1 MQNDDNEEGFGPEAI
16 RSLFQSIQ
24 AMSVSEKL
32 DMARKAGKEARNIL
46 IRDSNK
52 LVQLAVIQSPKITE
66 SEVLMIANNRQIN
79 EEVIK
84 IIAINR
90 EWLKNYQIRVAL
102 ANNPKTPLPDALK
115 QVQFLKQRELELLS
129 KSKGVPRAVVITAQ
143 QRLKQ
148 VKR

>member
-1 MQNDDNEEGFGPEAI
+1 MKNDQTDSV

-24 AMSVSEKL
+24 SMSVSEKMDL
-32 DMARKAGKEARNIL
+32 ARKGSKEARTIL
-46 IRDSNK
+46 MRDSNK

-66 SEVLMIANNRQIN
+66 GEVLMLAGNRQIN
-79 EEVIK
+79 DEVLK
-84 IIAINR
+84 HIAINR

-115 QVQFLKQRELELLS
+115 QVAFLKERELTLLS
-129 KSKGVPRAVVITAQ
+129 KSKSVARALTVVAT